1 MPPKICLRKIRAC
14 KIQPCK
20 IQPCKNNLSKIQL
33 YKNNLHKIWLRKIWL
48 RKILLK
54 KMRLRKLIPNQQILL
69 IVKKWSSCIHKR
81 INTLILLEQSWMI
94 FSKCLTTFKNCL
106 WCVNNK
112 FLLVVLFL
120 SRITTSMIIAI
131 NTNYYSTKR
140 HKQLPLHKYSY
151 VKQIIWFL
159 FLY

>member
-1 MPPKICLRKIRAC
+1 MPPKIYLHKIQACKTNLRKNN
-14 KIQPCK
+14 PPK
-20 IQPCKNNLSKIQL
+20 IQPCKNNL
-33 YKNNLHKIWLRKIWL
+33 HKIWIRKIWL
-48 RKILLK
+48 HKTLLK
-54 KMRLRKLIPNQQILL
+54 KMRLRKLILNQQILL

-81 INTLILLEQSWMI
+81 INTLILLERSWMI

-120 SRITTSMIIAI
+120 SHITTSMIIVI

-140 HKQLPLHKYSY
+140 HKQLLLHKYSY
-151 VKQIIWFL
+151 VKRIIWFL